1 MPQKNV
7 DLQRRRSF
15 IRALGL
21 FALSPLSALSQTN
34 PIMLVAIP
42 RNDPIDFMAKQIL
55 AEAYRQIDISL
66 QFERKAF
73 AGKREGFGNKFLLK
87 NLYSYKSTE
96 ILDDQSVRLPEP
108 LFEDE
113 LVIYCLSTSPS
124 INSVED
130 LHGQKLGTTSL
141 LAESLEL
148 QKLLKE
154 TKFETG
160 YSLKKALE
168 MMLTGKGDVVIGS
181 RLSGQHAFRELEA
194 KGYFEIVIKERDV
207 DMLHRPFNRSEIKVS
222 KLAIGS
228 LPVYHHV
235 PRILAQEI
243 PRLQKILSQMR
254 VDRRTEKIQQTI
266 INDVNEGKNEFDV
279 ASLAEIRRLSELRE
293 IPYSKPMLHQEAI
306 KINLL
311 SNERAA
317 LKQLRMSGV
326 RWNWRDAR
334 FQSAYAEALT
344 AVSEIQNADWDKCTY
359 PVMQKYAS
367 ERESLAAEYESS
379 MPYAWSYMQFKEVL
393 NFFESKLGSKYRQF
407 LRFAANAYLELD
419 LVRQKRDLGYP
430 DFTTKYIMPVENS
443 SELRLMRNGFEL
455 FFGETEFFLLDFI
468 VYVPD
473 FIQRINTIF
482 NQQEQIRV
490 LVFLDTEAAT
500 IERKIVR
507 QWQGKVGMDIYSS
520 DRKCETS
527 SKLQA
532 IKLQPKK

>member
-1 MPQKNV
+1 MPQKNA
-7 DLQRRRSF
+7 DHQRRRSF
-15 IRALGL
+15 ITTLGL
-21 FALSPLSALSQTN
+21 STLFPLSALAQTN
-34 PIMLVAIP
+34 PIKLVARA

-73 AGKREGFGNKFLLK
+73 VGKMEWRDDLFLLK

-96 ILDDQSVRLPEP
+96 ILEDQSVRLPEP

-113 LVIYCLSTSPS
+113 LVIYCLSSSPS
-124 INSVED
+124 INSLED
-130 LHGQKLGTTSL
+130 LRGRKLGTTSL
-141 LAESLEL
+141 QAESLEL
-148 QKLLKE
+148 QKVFKD
-154 TKFETG
+154 TKFEIG

-168 MMLTGKGDVVIGS
+168 MMLAGKSDVVIGS
-181 RLSGQHAFRELEA
+181 RLSGQHAIRELEI
-194 KGYFEIVIKERDV
+194 KGYFEILIKERSV
-207 DMLHRPFNRSEIKVS
+207 DMLRRAFKRSEIKVS
-222 KLAIGS
+222 KLVIGS

-235 PRILAQEI
+235 PHKLAQEI

-254 VDRRTEKIQQTI
+254 ADQRTEKIQQTI
-266 INDVNEGKNEFDV
+266 IDDVNQGKNEFEV
-279 ASLAEIRRLSELRE
+279 ATPAEIRRLSELRE
-293 IPYSKPMLHQEAI
+293 IPYSEPMLHQEAI

-317 LKQLRMSGV
+317 LKHLRMNGM
-326 RWNWRDAR
+326 RWKWSDAM

-367 ERESLAAEYESS
+367 ERASLATEYESS
-379 MPYAWSYMQFKEVL
+379 IPYALSYQQFREIL
-393 NFFESKLGSKYRQF
+393 NFFESKLGTKYRRF
-407 LRFAANAYLELD
+407 LRFTARAYIELD

-443 SELRLMRNGFEL
+443 SELRLLRNGFEL
-455 FFGETEFFLLDFI
+455 FFGDTEYFLLDFI

-473 FIQRINTIF
+473 FIQRINTIL
-482 NQQEQIRV
+482 NQQEQIQV
-490 LVFLDTEAAT
+490 LGFLDTEAAA
-500 IERKIVR
+500 IERKIIR
-507 QWQGKVGMDIYSS
+507 QWQREIAMDIYSS
-520 DRKCETS
+520 DSKCGTS

-532 IKLQPKK
+532 IKLQSKK